1 MWYYNIDGSYI
12 FTGLKRIFANHLGSF
27 TFAAMLIAIVSS
39 ARQSAENRSRQ
50 NQGTAAICFCLI
62 ACLLKTIENLL

>member
-1 MWYYNIDGSYI
+1 L
-12 FTGLKRIFANHLGSF
+12 TGLKRIFSNHLGSI

-50 NQGTAAICFCLI
+50 NQGAAAICYCLV
-62 ACLLKTIENLL
+62 ACLFKIIEDLL

>member
-12 FTGLKRIFANHLGSF
+12 LTGLKRIFSNHLGSI

-50 NQGTAAICFCLI
+50 NQGAAAICYCLV
-62 ACLLKTIENLL
+62 ACLFKIIEDLL

>member
-1 MWYYNIDGSYI
+1 
-12 FTGLKRIFANHLGSF
+12 
-27 TFAAMLIAIVSS
+27 MLIAIVSS

-50 NQGTAAICFCLI
+50 NQGAAAICFCLL